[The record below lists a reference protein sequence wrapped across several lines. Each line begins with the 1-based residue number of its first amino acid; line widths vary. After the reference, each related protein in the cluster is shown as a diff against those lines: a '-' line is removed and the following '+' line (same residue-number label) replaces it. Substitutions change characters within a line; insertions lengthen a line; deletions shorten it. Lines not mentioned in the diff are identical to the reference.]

1 MEYFKVSADYPELYK
16 AVAKIFEDYGV
27 SRDIKVVVKEKKPNR
42 SISESLYET
51 KKNPRRD

>member
-27 SRDIKVVVKEKKPNR
+27 SRDIKVVVKEENSSR
-42 SISESLYET
+42 ATSESLYET
-51 KKNPRRD
+51 KNPRRD